1 MTIFSRKRTVALGT
15 SLVLAALATVLLVG
29 YVRALERRVESQGDP
44 VTVWVAAER
53 IAAGTPVDEAREG
66 GMFVEETVA
75 RRSVAEGAV
84 SSLDEISGRNANADV
99 FVGEQI
105 VSGRFDEGR
114 RKPLLTIPSD
124 RQAMAVEVG
133 SPPGV
138 AGYVQK
144 GDHVSILAKAE
155 TPDGTVV
162 RYVVQDVEV
171 LAVGR
176 QGEDGG
182 GLAGAGRG
190 ENVVLTLSLTPDEV
204 EKLGYAVL
212 DSNIYF
218 TLLPKGQGPH
228 QTPGRTAQ
236 NLFS

>member
-1 MTIFSRKRTVALGT
+1 MTIFSRKRTMALGA

-44 VTVWVAAER
+44 VEVWVAAEQ
-53 IAAGTPVDEAREG
+53 IPAGTPVDEARQNG
-66 GMFVEETVA
+66 LFLEETVA
-75 RRSVAEGAV
+75 RRSVAEGAIA
-84 SSLDEISGRNANADV
+84 SLDEISGRNANADV
-99 FVGEQI
+99 FAGEQI

-114 RKPLLTIPSD
+114 RDPLLTIPSD

-144 GDHVSILAKAE
+144 GDHVSLLAKAA
-155 TPDGTVV
+155 TPEGATV
-162 RYVVQDVEV
+162 RFLVQDVEV

-182 GLAGAGRG
+182 GLANAGGG
-190 ENVVLTLSLTPDEV
+190 ESVVLTLSLTPDEV
-204 EKLGYAVL
+204 ERVGYAVL
-212 DSNIYF
+212 DSNVYF